1 MENSVTDLINN
12 IESGTLADAEQV
24 FNDIMDIKAGTA
36 LDAYRQQIAM
46 NVFNGQE
53 ESEPEEESDTDI
65 EDESEEDFTGEDDAE
80 V

>member
-1 MENSVTDLINN
+1 MENNVTDLINN
-12 IESGTLADAEQV
+12 IENGTLADAEQV

-53 ESEPEEESDTDI
+53 SEPEEDFDADV

>member
-1 MENSVTDLINN
+1 MENNVADLINS

-24 FNDIMDIKAGTA
+24 FNDIMDIKAGQA
-36 LDAYRQQIAM
+36 LDAYRAVIAG

-53 ESEPEEESDTDI
+53 SEPEESDTDTQ
-65 EDESEEDFTGEDDAE
+65 DESDEDFTGEEDAE

>member
-1 MENSVTDLINN
+1 MENSVADLINN

-24 FNDIMDIKAGTA
+24 FNGLMDIKAGTA

-53 ESEPEEESDTDI
+53 SEPEEEFDTAV

>member
-1 MENSVTDLINN
+1 MENNVTDLINN

-24 FNDIMDIKAGTA
+24 FNGLMDIKAGNA

-53 ESEPEEESDTDI
+53 SEPEEESDADI
-65 EDESEEDFTGEDDAE
+65 EDESEEDFTGEEDAE

>member
-36 LDAYRQQIAM
+36 LDA
-46 NVFNGQE
+46 V
-53 ESEPEEESDTDI
+53 ST
-65 EDESEEDFTGEDDAE
+65 EDCPVCFR
-80 V
+80 

>member
-1 MENSVTDLINN
+1 MENNVTDLINN

-24 FNDIMDIKAGTA
+24 FNDLMDMKAGNA

-53 ESEPEEESDTDI
+53 SEPEEESDADI
-65 EDESEEDFTGEDDAE
+65 EDESEEDFT
-80 V
+80 

>member
-1 MENSVTDLINN
+1 MENNVTDLINN

-24 FNDIMDIKAGTA
+24 FNDLMDMKAGNA

-53 ESEPEEESDTDI
+53 SEPEEESDADI
-65 EDESEEDFTGEDDAE
+65 EDESEEDFTGEEDA
-80 V
+80 

>member
-1 MENSVTDLINN
+1 MENNVADLINN

-24 FNDIMDIKAGTA
+24 FNDLMDMKAGNA
-36 LDAYRQQIAM
+36 LDAYREQIAM

-53 ESEPEEESDTDI
+53 SEPEEESDTDA
-65 EDESEEDFTGEDDAE
+65 EDESEKDFTGEDDAE

>member
-1 MENSVTDLINN
+1 MENSVADLINN

-24 FNDIMDIKAGTA
+24 FNGLMDIKAGTA

-53 ESEPEEESDTDI
+53 SEPEEDFDTDV
-65 EDESEEDFTGEDDAE
+65 EDDSEEDFTGEDDAE

>member
-1 MENSVTDLINN
+1 MENNVTDLINN

-53 ESEPEEESDTDI
+53 SEPEEDFDADV

>member
-1 MENSVTDLINN
+1 MENNVTDLINS

-24 FNDIMDIKAGTA
+24 FNGLMDIKAGNA

-53 ESEPEEESDTDI
+53 SEPEEESDADI
-65 EDESEEDFTGEDDAE
+65 EDESEEDFTGEEDAE

>member
-24 FNDIMDIKAGTA
+24 FNGLMDIKAGTA

-53 ESEPEEESDTDI
+53 SEPEEDFDTDV

>member
-1 MENSVTDLINN
+1 MTQSVADLINN
-12 IESGTLADAEQV
+12 IENGTLADAEQV

-46 NVFNGQE
+46 NVFNDQ
-53 ESEPEEESDTDI
+53 ESEPEEDFDTDV

>member
-1 MENSVTDLINN
+1 MENNVTDLINN

-24 FNDIMDIKAGTA
+24 FNDLMDMKAGNA

-53 ESEPEEESDTDI
+53 SEPEEESDADI
-65 EDESEEDFTGEDDAE
+65 DDESEEDFTGEDDAE

>member
-1 MENSVTDLINN
+1 MENNVADLINN

-24 FNDIMDIKAGTA
+24 FNGLMDIKAGTA

-46 NVFNGQE
+46 NIFNGQ
-53 ESEPEEESDTDI
+53 ESEPEEDFDADSQDDS
-65 EDESEEDFTGEDDAE
+65 EDDFTGEDDAE

>member
-1 MENSVTDLINN
+1 METNVTDLINN

-24 FNDIMDIKAGTA
+24 FNGLMDIKAGNA

-53 ESEPEEESDTDI
+53 SEPEEESDADI
-65 EDESEEDFTGEDDAE
+65 EDESEEDFTGEEDAE

>member
-1 MENSVTDLINN
+1 MENNVADLINN

-24 FNDIMDIKAGTA
+24 FNGLMDIKAGNA

-53 ESEPEEESDTDI
+53 SEPEEESDADI
-65 EDESEEDFTGEDDAE
+65 EDESEEDFTGEEDAE

>member
-1 MENSVTDLINN
+1 MENNVADLINN

-24 FNDIMDIKAGTA
+24 FNGLMDIKAGNA

-53 ESEPEEESDTDI
+53 SEPEEESDTDV
-65 EDESEEDFTGEDDAE
+65 EDESEEDFTGEDDA
-80 V
+80 

>member
-1 MENSVTDLINN
+1 MENNVADLINN

-24 FNDIMDIKAGTA
+24 FNGLMDIKAGTA

-46 NVFNGQE
+46 NIFNGQ
-53 ESEPEEESDTDI
+53 ESEPEEDFDADSQDD
-65 EDESEEDFTGEDDAE
+65 SEEDFTGEDDAE

>member
-1 MENSVTDLINN
+1 MENNVTDLINN
-12 IESGTLADAEQV
+12 IENGTLADAEQV

-53 ESEPEEESDTDI
+53 SEPEEDFDTDV

>member
-1 MENSVTDLINN
+1 MENNVADLINN
-12 IESGTLADAEQV
+12 IENGTLADAEQV
-24 FNDIMDIKAGTA
+24 FNDLMDIKAGAA

-53 ESEPEEESDTDI
+53 SEPEEESDTDV

>member
-1 MENSVTDLINN
+1 MDNSVADLINN

-24 FNDIMDIKAGTA
+24 FNDLMDIKAGTA

-46 NVFNGQE
+46 NVFNGQG
-53 ESEPEEESDTDI
+53 SEPEEDFDTDAQDESD
-65 EDESEEDFTGEDDAE
+65 EDFTGEEDAE

>member
-1 MENSVTDLINN
+1 MNDSVADLINN

-24 FNDIMDIKAGTA
+24 FNDLMDIKAGTA

-53 ESEPEEESDTDI
+53 SEPEEDFDTDF
-65 EDESEEDFTGEDDAE
+65 EDESDEDFTGEEDAE

>member
-1 MENSVTDLINN
+1 MENNVTDLINS

-24 FNDIMDIKAGTA
+24 FNDLMDIKAGQA

-53 ESEPEEESDTDI
+53 SEPEEDFDTDV

>member
-1 MENSVTDLINN
+1 MENNVADLINN
-12 IESGTLADAEQV
+12 IENGTLADAEQV
-24 FNDIMDIKAGTA
+24 FNDLMDIKAGTA

-53 ESEPEEESDTDI
+53 SEPEEDFDTDV

>member
-1 MENSVTDLINN
+1 MENNVADLINN
-12 IESGTLADAEQV
+12 IESGTHADAEQV
-24 FNDIMDIKAGTA
+24 FNDLMDIKAGAA

-46 NVFNGQE
+46 NVFNGQ

>member
-1 MENSVTDLINN
+1 MENNVVDLINN
-12 IESGTLADAEQV
+12 IENGTLADAEQV
-24 FNDIMDIKAGTA
+24 FNGLMDIKAGAA

-53 ESEPEEESDTDI
+53 SEPEEDFDTDV

>member
-1 MENSVTDLINN
+1 METNVADLINN

-24 FNDIMDIKAGTA
+24 FNDIMDIKAGQA
-36 LDAYRQQIAM
+36 LDAYRAVISGR
-46 NVFNGQE
+46 VFNDQE
-53 ESEPEEESDTDI
+53 PEPEAESETDV

>member
-1 MENSVTDLINN
+1 MENNVTDLINN

-24 FNDIMDIKAGTA
+24 FNDLMDMKAGNA

-46 NVFNGQE
+46 NVFNGK
-53 ESEPEEESDTDI
+53 ESEPEEESDADI
-65 EDESEEDFTGEDDAE
+65 EDESEEDFTGEEDAE

>member
-53 ESEPEEESDTDI
+53 SEPEEESDIDI

>member
-12 IESGTLADAEQV
+12 IESDTLADAEQV

-53 ESEPEEESDTDI
+53 SEPEEESDTDV
-65 EDESEEDFTGEDDAE
+65 EDESEEDFTGEEDAE

>member
-1 MENSVTDLINN
+1 MNDSVADLINN

-36 LDAYRQQIAM
+36 LDAYRQKIAM

-53 ESEPEEESDTDI
+53 SEPEEDFDTDF
-65 EDESEEDFTGEDDAE
+65 EDESDEDFSGEEDAE